1 MAYLDVIIV
10 LALAQFI
17 FLGIK
22 VGSARGKFGVAAPA
36 ITGNPAFERV
46 FRVHQNTLE
55 QLIVFVP
62 ACYGFF
68 HYWKD
73 PEWLILIPGLIFII
87 GRFMY
92 SSSYS
97 KDAAKRGPG
106 FILTIL
112 SNVFLILGTFIG
124 ALKSLVMG

>member
-1 MAYLDVIIV
+1 MEYLDVIIV

-17 FLGIK
+17 FLGVR
-22 VGSARGKFGVAAPA
+22 VGAARRKYGISAPA
-36 ITGNPAFERV
+36 TGGNVAFERV

-68 HYWKD
+68 HYWKN
-73 PEWLILIPGLIFII
+73 PEWFIIIPGLIFII
-87 GRFMY
+87 GRFIY
-92 SSSYS
+92 SNSYS

-106 FILTIL
+106 MMLTFL
-112 SNVFLILGTFIG
+112 SNIFLVVGTLVG
-124 ALKSLVMG
+124 ALVSLVPS